1 MDVGVIFI
9 VLTYA
14 LISSLMLV
22 VNAEAVKALHLP
34 ATISTLQ
41 FSVAVVFVLIL
52 QQISPRMQIDH
63 LVWSK
68 MKHYVPFGVLF
79 GGSIFFNMQS
89 LQFTSVETVIAFRSI
104 MPLGVCMMEY
114 LLLGREFPSTRSIV
128 ALLAVFVG
136 VCGYVRED
144 KTRQSSMMGYVW
156 IFLWWSTMVIHMVYG
171 KFVLENVTLSNKIWG
186 SMLYTNLSGVPIQAL
201 CGVLN
206 LEPTRWFSTEYT
218 VWGLSVF
225 IVSLAFGCA
234 MSYVSWLC
242 MDAVSA
248 TQFTLIGV
256 LNKVISIAADF
267 LVNPKN
273 ANWFSFASLV
283 LCITASS
290 FYKQAP
296 MRSDYVMQRAS
307 HGDPALVKEET
318 DSLLVSNHDALRKRD
333 HVGRSLS
340 SMSDEELADV
350 SSLEREYGLDERI
363 DRI

>member
-1 MDVGVIFI
+1 MDIRVILI
-9 VLTYA
+9 VLIYA

-41 FSVAVVFVLIL
+41 FVVAVVFVLIL
-52 QQISPRMQIDH
+52 QQLFPRMQIDH

-68 MKHYVPFGVLF
+68 MKHYIPFGVLF
-79 GGSIFFNMQS
+79 GGSIFFNMRS
-89 LQFTSVETVIAFRSI
+89 LELTSVETVIAFRSI

-114 LLLGREFPSTRSIV
+114 LLLGREFPSARSIV

-156 IFLWWSTMVIHMVYG
+156 ILLWWSTMVIHMVYG
-171 KFVLENVTLSNKIWG
+171 KFVLENVSLSNKIWG

-206 LEPTRWFSTEYT
+206 LEPTRWLTTQYS

-225 IVSLAFGCA
+225 VVSLAFGCA

-242 MDAVSA
+242 MDTVSA

-256 LNKVISIAADF
+256 LNKVVSIAADY
-267 LVNPKN
+267 LVNPEN

-283 LCITASS
+283 LCIAASS

-296 MRSDYVMQRAS
+296 MRSNYVSLSAS
-307 HGDPALVKEET
+307 EGDPLVIKKET
-318 DSLLVSNHDALRKRD
+318 DALRKRD
-333 HVGRSLS
+333 HIGRSLA

-350 SSLEREYGLDERI
+350 SSLEREYGLEEKI